1 MPAFDVPDRDG
12 YFDRWS
18 ELHLGY
24 DPRGAFWP
32 RTWLTLTYYCAKPL
46 VRLGVAP
53 DAITLAGGAIS
64 AAVPVLALAGGRWLL
79 LAVAVIVASGLVDNL
94 DGAVAAMTGRATP
107 LGYVLDSVVD
117 RVSDGCY
124 LLALWLAGAPA
135 WVCVLGG
142 VVTMLHEYIRA
153 RAIGAGMSEVGTVTV
168 SERPTRVIVTAF
180 ALCGAGVLP
189 ARAALAVTVGAAAW
203 LALGTVGLGQVAV
216 AVRRTLRP
224 GRSTRP

>member
-1 MPAFDVPDRDG
+1 MPAYEVPDRDG

-32 RTWLTLTYYCAKPL
+32 RTWLTLTYYCARPL
-46 VRLGVAP
+46 ARAGLAP
-53 DAITLAGGAIS
+53 DAITIAGGVVS
-64 AAVPVLALAGGRWLL
+64 AGVPLLALGGGRWLL

-117 RVSDGCY
+117 RISDGCY
-124 LLALWLAGAPA
+124 LVALWLAGAPA
-135 WVCVLGG
+135 WICVTGG
-142 VVTMLHEYIRA
+142 VVTMLQEYTRA
-153 RAIGAGMSEVGTVTV
+153 RAIGAGMAEVGTVTV

-180 ALCGAGVLP
+180 ALCGAGILP
-189 ARAALAVTVGAAAW
+189 GRAGLAVTVGAVAW
-203 LALGTVGLGQVAV
+203 LALGTIGLAQLAL
-216 AVRRTLRP
+216 AVRRSLRP